1 MVTIESYVHLNVQS
15 VVGSSEANLFL
26 INLFLELEATAGR
39 GTVSGYRF
47 FHFEITKLS
56 ITLL

>member
-1 MVTIESYVHLNVQS
+1 MQVNVQS
-15 VVGSSEANLFL
+15 VVRSSEANLFL
-26 INLFLELEATAGR
+26 LNLFLELEATAGR